1 MQKKIV
7 ILASG
12 NGSNAEKI
20 IRRFHSSSEVNVLS
34 ILSNN
39 RQAGVFDKAKSFG
52 IPCLWVDKNF
62 FKSEQF
68 LSLMSAFN
76 PDLIVL
82 AGFLWKIPEA
92 LVQNFPQKII
102 NIHPSLLPKYGGK
115 GMYGAHV
122 HQAVKDSGDDHS
134 GITIHYVN
142 EYYDQGAVIFQAKVK
157 IDVTDGVVAIAEKV
171 HQLEHKHFP
180 EVIEKILKNKS

>member
-1 MQKKIV
+1 MQKKII

-20 IRRFHSSSEVNVLS
+20 MHRFHSSSEVNVLS

-39 RQAGVFDKAKSFG
+39 RQAGVFDRAKSFG
-52 IPCLWVDKNF
+52 IPCLCFDKSF

-68 LSLMSAFN
+68 LSLMSVIN

-92 LVQNFPQKII
+92 LVQNFPKKII
-102 NIHPSLLPKYGGK
+102 NIHPSLLPKHGGK

-142 EYYDQGAVIFQAKVK
+142 EHYDQGAVIFQAKVK
-157 IDVTDGVVAIAEKV
+157 IDVTDDVVTISNKV
-171 HQLEHKHFP
+171 HQLEHKHFS
-180 EVIEKILKNKS
+180 EVIEKILKN

>member
-12 NGSNAEKI
+12 SGSNAEKI
-20 IRRFHSSSEVNVLS
+20 IHRFHSSFEIDVLS
-34 ILSNN
+34 VISNN
-39 RQAGVFDKAKSFG
+39 RQAGVFDRAKSYG
-52 IPCLWVDKNF
+52 VPCLWIDKKF
-62 FKSEQF
+62 YQSEQF
-68 LSLMSAFN
+68 LSLISNLN

-115 GMYGAHV
+115 GMYGAYV
-122 HQAVKDSGDDHS
+122 HQAVKESGDDFT

-142 EYYDQGAVIFQAKVK
+142 EYYDQGAIIFQNQVK
-157 IDVTDGVVAIAEKV
+157 INATDNVSNIAQKV
-171 HQLEHKHFP
+171 QQLEHKYFP
-180 EVIEKILKNKS
+180 EVIEKILKN